1 MQLSRAWEQIRLE
14 PKRRPRSEPRGAR
27 RRVLEAVT
35 NPAAA
40 VVLTKVGPKTV
51 NNHLG
56 VLGSLFS
63 AATRWGYCEVNPV
76 LSQNSA
82 EGLRPSFSD
91 VGRVLAPDG
100 VGQGVAGREQK
111 NVQENRET
119 AHQSSSTV
127 FTISKG

>member
-1 MQLSRAWEQIRLE
+1 VQLSRAWEQIRLE

-40 VVLTKVGPKTV
+40 VALTKVGPKTV

-63 AATRWGYCEVNPV
+63 AATRWGYCEVNLV
-76 LSQNSA
+76 RAVRRVRTRIGTIRA
-82 EGLRPSFSD
+82 EPSFSLRASARLRGSD
-91 VGRVLAPDG
+91 
-100 VGQGVAGREQK
+100 
-111 NVQENRET
+111 
-119 AHQSSSTV
+119 S
-127 FTISKG
+127 